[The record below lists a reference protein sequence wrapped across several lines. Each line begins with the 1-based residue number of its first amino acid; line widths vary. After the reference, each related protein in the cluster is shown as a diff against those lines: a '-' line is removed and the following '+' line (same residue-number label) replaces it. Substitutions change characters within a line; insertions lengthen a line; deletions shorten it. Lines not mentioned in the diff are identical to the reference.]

1 LISKTDE
8 IKENILEYENYLNEA
23 LTSTAKKNTDELESL
38 RSQAIQYCWYKEHTL
53 GTLVDLRQSRE

>member
-38 RSQAIQYCWYKEHTL
+38 RSQTSQYRWDKENMEA
-53 GTLVDLRQSRE
+53 TLVDLRQSRE